1 MTSLSLAEELVLL
14 SYDDSGTALI
24 ASPDLD
30 YAFAGAVLCDLALAG
45 AVDLDSDGRVVVTG
59 NPTYAGRADRQKT
72 VSGTGSR
79 LLDDALA
86 VIGAGPDRPP
96 EHWVAELSH
105 AIVGRVLD
113 GLADAGLLHREHD
126 RILWIIDRTRYLAP
140 GGVEPTAETD
150 ARARLAAARRG
161 GNPVDPRTAA
171 LAFLLHALAAD
182 HLVMPQL
189 PDPPAAESASD
200 TASESAGPAAAWA
213 LAATARTVNDH
224 RAAVANGVFIA
235 TNVAAGGS

>member
-30 YAFAGAVLCDLALAG
+30 YAVAGAVLCDLALAG
-45 AVDLDSDGRVVVTG
+45 AVELDSDGRVVV
-59 NPTYAGRADRQKT
+59 AGDPP
-72 VSGTGSR
+72 GSQ

-86 VIGAGPDRPP
+86 VIGAGPHRPAKA
-96 EHWVAELSH
+96 WVAELSH

-113 GLADAGLLHREHD
+113 GLADTGLLHREHD

-161 GNPVDPRTAA
+161 GHPVDPRTAA

-182 HLVMPQL
+182 HLVTPQL
-189 PDPPAAESASD
+189 PDPPATESASD
-200 TASESAGPAAAWA
+200 TAGPAAAWA
-213 LAATARTVNDH
+213 LAATARTVSDH